1 VIRRGPV
8 TLRAR
13 DVERLHAAL
22 AKTPELADALG
33 LGDGA

>member
-1 VIRRGPV
+1 V

-22 AKTPELADALG
+22 AKTPALAQALG
-33 LGDGA
+33 LGGDA